1 MKPYAPDIGNPFPGW
16 TGGGGRNNGGN
27 NGGGQ
32 GGGRGPMMPAFQPGQ
47 LNALA
52 NQLNM
57 GFGGGVADWKQDM
70 RNTYDPTSMRGFN
83 FGGGH
88 GGGNGHRGG
97 GNNGGGNSPNGSGQD
112 HNNGGFTPSRPHGR
126 MAMPAGGG
134 LLNAQMQPTQ
144 QQGLLGD
151 VPDFVL
157 QYLSQ
162 RR

>member
-1 MKPYAPDIGNPFPGW
+1 MNRIAPDINNPFPEW
-16 TGGGGRNNGGN
+16 QGGGNNGGN
-27 NGGGQ
+27 NGQ

-57 GFGGGVADWKQDM
+57 GFGGGVKAWKQDM

-83 FGGGH
+83 FGGGG
-88 GGGNGHRGG
+88 GGGNRGG
-97 GNNGGGNSPNGSGQD
+97 NNDPRDPRNPGHNGNNGGGQ
-112 HNNGGFTPSRPHGR
+112 GGFNPTSPRNH
-126 MAMPAGGG
+126 MAMPMGGG
-134 LLNAQMQPTQ
+134 LLSAQMQQPQ

-151 VPDFVL
+151 IPPEVFA
-157 QYLSQ
+157 YLTSGM